1 MKYVSLLLMWMIT
14 AMAAFSQAVVVKGKV
29 KDENGKPVQGAIVKV
44 KQDTRAV
51 VTDSL
56 GRFSIQVTTQ
66 DAKLVVT
73 MVGFEESEVKV
84 AGKQEL
90 SIVLHQYKGALN
102 EVVVIGYGNAR
113 RMSVSSM
120 LQGRAA
126 GLAVSGA
133 GYYTPSGSS
142 PGASGAI
149 RGERTRLSNI
159 ADGEGYDYIAEN
171 LFQKVT
177 DHPLST
183 FSIDVDAASYSNVR
197 RMITTDKMP
206 PAGAV
211 RIEEMI
217 NYFSYP
223 YKQPEGKDPVSIQA
237 ELSACPWNTTHQLA
251 LVALKAKEIPT
262 DRLPAANLVFLID
275 VSGSMMADNKLP
287 LVKSSLHLLTENLR
301 PQDKVAIV
309 TYAGSAGLALP
320 STSGAEKLTIRKAI
334 DLLEAGGSTAGGAGI
349 KLAYKVA
356 QKHLIKG
363 GNNRVILCTD
373 GDFNVGVSSEDGL
386 VRLVEEK
393 RESGVFL
400 TVLGFGQGNYQDAKM
415 QQLADKGNG
424 NHAYIDGIMEARKVL
439 VNEFGGTLFTVAKDV
454 KLQIEF
460 NPDRVKGYGL
470 IGYENR
476 MLAKED
482 FNNDQKDA
490 GEMGSGHTVTA
501 LYEIIPAGVDAPELD
516 SVDKLRYQKV
526 AEGKATTKS
535 GGSGE
540 VFYVKLR
547 YKKPDEKESKL
558 MEKGVKQTSG
568 AFDNASESLRFAAA
582 VAAFGMKLRDSKFK
596 GSLSYE
602 EIARIAQKA
611 TGDDKEKYRTEFI
624 QLVKAASK
632 IGSKEPVVIA
642 DGE

>member
-1 MKYVSLLLMWMIT
+1 MKHVSLFLMWIIT
-14 AMAAFSQAVVVKGKV
+14 AMAAFSQAVVVRGKV
-29 KDENGKPVQGAIVKV
+29 KDESGKPVQGASVNA
-44 KQDTRAV
+44 DNRAV

-56 GRFSIQVTTQ
+56 GRFSIQIASE

-73 MVGFEESEVKV
+73 MIGFEEQEVK
-84 AGKQEL
+84 ATGKKEL
-90 SIVLHQYKGALN
+90 NIVLHQDKGALN
-102 EVVVIGYGNAR
+102 EVVVIGYATAR
-113 RMSVSSM
+113 KKDVSSM
-120 LQGRAA
+120 LQGRVA
-126 GLAVSGA
+126 GLAVTNST
-133 GYYTPSGSS
+133 YYKQSSPS
-142 PGASGAI
+142 PGAPGAI
-149 RGERTRLSNI
+149 WGERSRLST
-159 ADGEGYDYIAEN
+159 DGEGYNHIAEN
-171 LFQKVT
+171 RFQKVT

-197 RMITTDKMP
+197 RIITDGNRP

-223 YKQPEGKDPVSIQA
+223 YKKPQGKDPVHIQA
-237 ELSACPWNTTHQLA
+237 ELSACPWNTQHQLA
-251 LVALKAKEIPT
+251 LVALKATEIPT

-275 VSGSMMADNKLP
+275 VSGSMLADNKLP

-309 TYAGSAGLALP
+309 TYAGSAGLSLP
-320 STSGAEKLTIRKAI
+320 ATSGAEKLTIRKAI
-334 DLLEAGGSTAGGAGI
+334 DRLEAGGSTAGGAGI
-349 KLAYKVA
+349 QLAYKVA
-356 QKHLIKG
+356 QKQLIKG

-400 TVLGFGQGNYQDAKM
+400 TVLGFGEGNYQDAKM

-460 NPDRVKGYGL
+460 NPDRVKGYRL

-476 MLAKED
+476 LLAKED

-501 LYEIIPAGVDAPELD
+501 LYEIIPAGVEAPELD

-526 AEGKATTKS
+526 PERKATAKA
-535 GGSGE
+535 GGAEE

-547 YKKPDEKESKL
+547 YKKPDEKESRL
-558 MEKGVKQTSG
+558 MEQGVKETAAS
-568 AFDNASESLRFAAA
+568 FENASESLRFAAA
-582 VAAFGMKLRDSKFK
+582 VAAFGMKLRDSEFQGK
-596 GSLSYE
+596 LSYND
-602 EIARIAQKA
+602 IIRIAQKA
-611 TGDDKEKYRTEFI
+611 TGEDKEKYRAEFV
-624 QLVKAASK
+624 QLVKAASG
-632 IGSKEPVVIA
+632 IGDKQPIAVVE